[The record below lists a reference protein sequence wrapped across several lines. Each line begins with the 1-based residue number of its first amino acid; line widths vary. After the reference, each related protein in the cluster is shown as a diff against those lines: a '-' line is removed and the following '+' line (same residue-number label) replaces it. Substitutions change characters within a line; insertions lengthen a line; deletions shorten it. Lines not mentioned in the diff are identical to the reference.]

1 MIKANRILA
10 VFAAICMLLAFAPV
24 NAFAQG
30 TGGACGDSVN
40 WSYDDGQLKITG
52 TGEMSSYTEA
62 SKAPWYRYS
71 DYIVSVSIEP
81 GVTSIGEYAFF
92 WCDALT
98 SVTIP
103 DSVTSIGDYAFYY
116 CKGLES
122 ITIPDGVTS
131 IGDSAFSSC
140 DALTSV
146 TIPDS
151 VISIDGSAFSSCD
164 ALTSITIPDG
174 VKSIGEYAFY
184 MCNQLGNVTLPD
196 SITSIGV
203 NAFYKTAYYN
213 DDSEWD
219 VLYIGHHLIAVNQNM
234 SGTYN
239 ITFGTKTIADSAF
252 YYCNQ
257 LTSITIPESVVS
269 IGNRAFDSCN
279 DLSSITIPKSVERI
293 GDYAFY
299 TCYDLASIN
308 VDPENNAY
316 CDEDGV
322 LYNKEKTEIIRFP
335 KEKTDT
341 SFIIPSS
348 AEKIAAG
355 AFEYCYKLTAI
366 TIPDSVTSIG
376 DYAFSDCGALISAV
390 IPDGV
395 PSIGDKA
402 FYACSGLKN
411 VTIPN
416 SVESIGEY
424 AFSGCKKLKEVNYI
438 GSETDWKA
446 IKKGEKYSI
455 DESVITYCNGVGI
468 VRLSDGKIVVKPI
481 NMENGKTVILALF
494 DGDKFIEMQSKVYDG
509 TEITFETNKSYTC
522 AKAMVWD
529 SLESVSPV
537 CDAKTAR

>member
-24 NAFAQG
+24 SAFAQG
-30 TGGACGDSVN
+30 TGGACGDGVS
-40 WSYDDGQLKITG
+40 WLYDDGQLKITG
-52 TGEMSSYTEA
+52 AGDMNSYTES

-81 GVTSIGEYAFF
+81 GVTSIGDYAFF

-103 DSVTSIGDYAFYY
+103 DSVTSIGVYAFSD
-116 CKGLES
+116 CKSIES
-122 ITIPDGVTS
+122 ITIPNGVRS
-131 IGDSAFSSC
+131 IGDSAFNNCSS
-140 DALTSV
+140 LKSV
-146 TIPDS
+146 TISGS
-151 VISIDGSAFSSCD
+151 VESIGDSAFSSCD

-184 MCNQLGNVTLPD
+184 WCNQLGNVTLPD

-203 NAFYKTAYYN
+203 NEFYKTAYYN

-239 ITFGTKTIADSAF
+239 ITFGTKNIADSAF

-257 LTSITIPESVVS
+257 LKSITIPESVVS

-279 DLSSITIPKSVERI
+279 DLSSITIPKSVERV

-316 CDEDGV
+316 CDENGV

-355 AFEYCYKLTAI
+355 AFEYCDKLTAI

-402 FYACSGLKN
+402 FYACSGLKS

-424 AFSGCKKLKEVNYI
+424 AFSGCNKLKEVNYI
-438 GSETDWKA
+438 GSETDWEA

-468 VRLSDGKIVVKPI
+468 VRLSDGKLVVKPI
-481 NMENGKTVILALF
+481 NIENGKTVILALY
-494 DGDKFIEMQSKVYDG
+494 DGDKFIEMQSKAYNG
-509 TEITFETNKSYTC
+509 MEITFETNKTYTC

-529 SLESVSPV
+529 SLDSVSPV
-537 CDAKTAR
+537 CKAKTVK